1 MTDDMK
7 DPEQAAATALLR
19 ACGDLLA
26 AQRSAQPDNFAT
38 IAEAVRAAPEVR
50 VEITMM
56 TGEPRSAA
64 VRVVALDGQGSE
76 IMLIRALGL
85 TPPQRGPVQ

>member
-1 MTDDMK
+1 MSASNH

-26 AQRSAQPDNFAT
+26 AQQAAQAADFT
-38 IAEAVRAAPEVR
+38 RVVEGVRAATELRFEV
-50 VEITMM
+50 TMM
-56 TGEPRSAA
+56 TGAPRSAA
-64 VRVVALDGQGSE
+64 VRIVALDGQGSE

-85 TPPQRGPVQ
+85 QPPQRGPVQ

>member
-26 AQRSAQPDNFAT
+26 AQQAAQAADFT
-38 IAEAVRAAPEVR
+38 RVVEGVRAATELR
-50 VEITMM
+50 FEITMM
-56 TGEPRSAA
+56 TGAPRSAA
-64 VRVVALDGQGSE
+64 VRIVALDGQGTE
-76 IMLIRALGL
+76 VLLIRALGL
-85 TPPQRGPVQ
+85 QPPQRGPVQ